1 MVLCDTHSNQIFE
14 SHTFIY
20 EMSKAQRIHFSAL
33 YSGAW
38 VGGHLFN
45 LSSRTPKIELSPLT
59 LTITRVLHSQSP
71 AHISAH
77 SMFFSPFIQVHF
89 FFFRIKLNL
98 IPKLRQAHILPPS
111 RRHIPFSQTCFL
123 PHLSF
128 HSSYCLHHPS
138 ELLCNKSSLDNYV
151 CHSFSY
157 TTSSMGGEDCLELI
171 LLVAL
176 SRAQHTV

>member
-1 MVLCDTHSNQIFE
+1 MVLRDTHSNQIFE

-20 EMSKAQRIHFSAL
+20 EMSKAQRVHFSAL

-89 FFFRIKLNL
+89 FF
-98 IPKLRQAHILPPS
+98 
-111 RRHIPFSQTCFL
+111 
-123 PHLSF
+123 
-128 HSSYCLHHPS
+128 
-138 ELLCNKSSLDNYV
+138 
-151 CHSFSY
+151 
-157 TTSSMGGEDCLELI
+157 LE
-171 LLVAL
+171 
-176 SRAQHTV
+176 